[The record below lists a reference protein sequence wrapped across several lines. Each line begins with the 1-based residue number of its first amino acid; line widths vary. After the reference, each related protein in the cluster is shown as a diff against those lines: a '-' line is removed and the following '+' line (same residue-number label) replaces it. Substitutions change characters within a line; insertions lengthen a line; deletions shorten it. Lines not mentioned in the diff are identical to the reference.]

1 MPYEAFSGSSK
12 PFTGRFVALGYD
24 LLVIL
29 VFVNLLIA
37 MFSKTF
43 DT

>member
-12 PFTGRFVALGYD
+12 PLTGAFVALGYD
-24 LLVIL
+24 LLAIL